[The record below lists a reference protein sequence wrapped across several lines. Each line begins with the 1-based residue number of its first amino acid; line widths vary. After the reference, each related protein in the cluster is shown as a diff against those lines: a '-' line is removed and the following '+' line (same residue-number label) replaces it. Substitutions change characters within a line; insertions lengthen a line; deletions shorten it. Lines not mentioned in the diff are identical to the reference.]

1 MADVGYFDSVSAN
14 LKTSVGAQVK
24 GVAEGAKSNS
34 EAGVSVSV
42 NALDTGRQGGR
53 RPRRSCRGADRG
65 GHASASG
72 RDGYEG
78 HGMPSYLEAARPG
91 DRG

>member
-42 NALDTGRQGGR
+42 NASTRASR
-53 RPRRSCRGADRG
+53 RPPPSAVLPRG
-65 GHASASG
+65 
-72 RDGYEG
+72 
-78 HGMPSYLEAARPG
+78 
-91 DRG
+91 

>member
-42 NALDTGRQGGR
+42 NALDTGVKAAAALGGL
-53 RPRRSCRGADRG
+53 A
-65 GHASASG
+65 
-72 RDGYEG
+72 EG
-78 HGMPSYLEAARPG
+78 
-91 DRG
+91 